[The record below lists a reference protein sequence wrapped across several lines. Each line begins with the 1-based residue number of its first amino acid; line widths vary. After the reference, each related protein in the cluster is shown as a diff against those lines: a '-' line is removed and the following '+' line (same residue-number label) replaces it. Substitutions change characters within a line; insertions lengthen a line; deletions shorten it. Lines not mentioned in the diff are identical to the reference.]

1 MGIPDEGRTGIVF
14 AMDAC
19 RHGGRCMQG
28 HSCRLMT
35 EGMEQNERY
44 TDRLAKYILVAA
56 GAAAICATCWFFRSV
71 LAYILIAVVV
81 SLIAK
86 PLMGLMQKVRIK
98 GKKAP
103 DWLLAA
109 FSIIIVLGVLISI
122 LTSVIP
128 IISGIVKDISMVNIE
143 SAARGIAVPLAEF
156 NEYLQN
162 SFPQLG
168 SDFRIEV
175 TILNEIQKMFNVS
188 AFSSVLGSAA
198 SFVTSMAI
206 GLFSVV
212 FIGFFFIKDDGLFTE
227 IVCALVSD
235 RHEATTEK
243 AISDI
248 GYLLSRYFI
257 GVILEM
263 IGVAMINFLGLMFI
277 ARLGF
282 NASIGIAVLTG
293 ILNVIPYVGPFMG
306 IILGTTLSILLKYTS
321 ISPIGL
327 DVNFWVFTAII
338 IAILYFTQ
346 LIDNFVYQP
355 LIYSTSIKSKPLE
368 IFIVLLIVGHIG
380 GPLSLIIAIPCY
392 TVVRVI
398 AFRFFGNIKAIK
410 RLIPDERLITNN
422 ED

>member
-1 MGIPDEGRTGIVF
+1 
-14 AMDAC
+14 
-19 RHGGRCMQG
+19 
-28 HSCRLMT
+28 
-35 EGMEQNERY
+35 MENNERY
-44 TDRLAKYILVAA
+44 SDKLAKYIIAAA
-56 GAAAICATCWFFRSV
+56 GAAAVVGLCWYFRSV

-86 PLMGLMQKVRIK
+86 PLMGIFQKIRIK

-109 FSIIIVLGVLISI
+109 FSIVIVLGVLISI

-128 IISGIVKDISMVNIE
+128 IVSGIVKEISMVNIE

-156 NEYLQN
+156 NEFLVKT
-162 SFPQLG
+162 FPQLG
-168 SDFRIEV
+168 DGFRIEV
-175 TILNEIQKMFNVS
+175 TILNELQKMFNVS

-212 FIGFFFIKDDGLFTE
+212 FIGFFFIKDDGLFTQ
-227 IVCALVSD
+227 IVCALVPD
-235 RHEATTEK
+235 RHEATTER

-257 GVILEM
+257 GVIMEM
-263 IGVAMINFLGLMFI
+263 IGVALINFLGLMFI
-277 ARLGF
+277 ARMGF
-282 NASIGIAVLTG
+282 HVSLGIAVLTG
-293 ILNVIPYVGPFMG
+293 ILNVIPYVGPFIG
-306 IILGTTLSILLKYTS
+306 IVLGTTLSILLKYTS
-321 ISPIGL
+321 VSPIGL
-327 DVNFWVFTAII
+327 DVNFWVFTAIL

-346 LIDNFVYQP
+346 LVDNFVYQP

-398 AFRFFGNIKAIK
+398 AFRFFGHIKAIK
-410 RLIPDERLITNN
+410 RLIPDEKLITS
-422 ED
+422 EKE